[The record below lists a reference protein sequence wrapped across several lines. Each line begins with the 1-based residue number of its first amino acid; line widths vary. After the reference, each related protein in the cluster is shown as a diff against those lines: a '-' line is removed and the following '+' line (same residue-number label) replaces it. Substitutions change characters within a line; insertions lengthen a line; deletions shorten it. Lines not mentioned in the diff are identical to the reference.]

1 MVFHPNQPPATA
13 DDAYR
18 IIAQEIMKPLLL
30 IGSGGAIGSISR
42 YLMTIF
48 VSKYVT
54 ITFPMGTF
62 LVNISGCFL
71 IGLLYGIAAR
81 YAWVNLEW
89 RLFLITGICGGYTTF
104 SSFSWESI
112 SLVRQGDYVYFFTY
126 ALGSLI
132 LGLLATVGGMSVI
145 K

>member
-1 MVFHPNQPPATA
+1 MRGLPLN
-13 DDAYR
+13 
-18 IIAQEIMKPLLL
+18 MKPILL
-30 IGSGGAIGSISR
+30 IGSGGAIGSICR
-42 YLMTIF
+42 YLITSY
-48 VSKYVT
+48 VSKFIT
-54 ITFPMGTF
+54 IPFPTGTF
-62 LVNISGCFL
+62 LVNISGCFF

-81 YAWVNLEW
+81 YGWLNLEW

-112 SLVRQGDYVYFFTY
+112 SLIRQGDYTYFFAY

-132 LGLLATVGGMSVI
+132 LGLLATVGGLAIM